1 MSHLTRVQF
10 ALKVHRIGWYATR
23 QSIPQTID
31 ENPQAKCRKV
41 VIGQYTHTYTSSRYA
56 IVCD

>member
-23 QSIPQTID
+23 QSILRNGGSLHDVAWVLASVLTI
-31 ENPQAKCRKV
+31 QGA
-41 VIGQYTHTYTSSRYA
+41 
-56 IVCD
+56 